1 MTKQNQIYKCNIC
14 GNIVDILHEA
24 GGELVCCGK
33 PMELKQENTQEAA
46 VEKHIPVIEET
57 EKGIKIKVGEV
68 AHPMDED
75 HYIEWIEITRED
87 GKIIRK
93 DLNPKDAP
101 ELEIHCKI
109 NIKKIRAYCNLHGLW
124 SSTN

>member
-14 GNIVDILHEA
+14 GNIIGVLHEA

-33 PMELKQENTQEAA
+33 PMELKAENTQDAA
-46 VEKHIPVIEET
+46 VEKHVPVIEET
-57 EKGIKIKVGEV
+57 ETGVKIKVGEV
-68 AHPMDED
+68 EHPMTDE

-93 DLNPKDAP
+93 DLKPGDAP
-101 ELEIHCKI
+101 EIIINCKI
-109 NIKKIRAYCNLHGLW
+109 EVKQVRAYCNLHGLW
-124 SSTN
+124 TNKN